1 MPSPAPLP
9 TADAAL
15 ASELAAL
22 AEVVAREAAVEIR
35 RGLERTR
42 QVTATK
48 SSATD
53 VVTDVDQA
61 VERLVVGRLMEARP
75 ADAVLG
81 EEGGSRQGGSGVRWL
96 VDPIDGTVNFLY
108 GHPGFCVSIA
118 AEVDGAMAAG
128 VVIEPWRGEV
138 FRAVAAGGA
147 TLDGRPIRA
156 NAASDPAACLVATGF
171 SYRAEERAAQAR
183 AMGHLLPRVRDIRRV
198 GSAALDLCD
207 VACGR
212 VDAYYEWDV
221 NPWDVAAGSLIATEA
236 GAVVSALDGR
246 GAPGEA
252 GGVLAAPARR
262 HHAFVTL
269 LSEAMAAG
277 TDTLPGSPS
286 ALR

>member
-1 MPSPAPLP
+1 MPSPAVDP
-9 TADAAL
+9 AL
-15 ASELAAL
+15 ATELATL
-22 AEVVAREAAVEIR
+22 AEAVGREAADEVR

-42 QVTATK
+42 RITATK

-61 VERLVVGRLMEARP
+61 VERLVVGRLLAARP
-75 ADAVLG
+75 DDAVLG
-81 EEGGSRQGGSGVRWL
+81 EEGGAQGGGSGVRWL

-118 AEVDGAMAAG
+118 AEVDGTMAAG
-128 VVIEPWRGEV
+128 VVIEPWREEV
-138 FRAVAAGGA
+138 FRAAAGGGA
-147 TLDGRPIRA
+147 TLDGRPVRA
-156 NAASDPAACLVATGF
+156 NPATEPATSLVATGF
-171 SYRAEERAAQAR
+171 SYRAELRAAQAR
-183 AMGHLLPRVRDIRRV
+183 VLQHVLPRVRDIRRV

-236 GAVVSALDGR
+236 GAVVTGLDGR
-246 GAPGEA
+246 GAPGEG
-252 GGVLAAPARR
+252 GGVVAAPAQL

-269 LSEAMAAG
+269 LSEAMAMA
-277 TDTLPGSPS
+277 TDTLPRSSPT
-286 ALR
+286 RR